1 MRTIVLFAAT
11 IAVAAAFSGI
21 EASEVAWSH
30 ELLSELKILNYTSDG
45 QDLGKNSSPCPG
57 MSSSK
62 SDVKFFLCR

>member
-1 MRTIVLFAAT
+1 MRIIVLFTAT
-11 IAVAAAFSGI
+11 IAVTAAFSGI

-45 QDLGKNSSPCPG
+45 QELIKSSNPCPG

-62 SDVKFFLCR
+62 SDIKFFLCR